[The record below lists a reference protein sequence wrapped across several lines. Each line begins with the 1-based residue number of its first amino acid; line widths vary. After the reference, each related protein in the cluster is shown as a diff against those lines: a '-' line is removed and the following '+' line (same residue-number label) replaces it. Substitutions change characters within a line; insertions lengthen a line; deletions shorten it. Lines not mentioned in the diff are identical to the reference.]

1 MQPFH
6 FPPMPP
12 RFMPHPPPPCPPG
25 NPFPTLDTEPTAK
38 KSELDAEI
46 DRAMAAESGIVES
59 AVTAAT
65 ESVTAAVSGIAE
77 TSASSIEEMR
87 ASVTAAVS
95 GANAAAARAERVV
108 QDATL
113 RDRVS
118 GIASAA
124 AATAVGNL
132 FSSGGLADQVASRA
146 VSGVVDSAVEA
157 LQSTYATKG
166 EIRAKANKSYVDAC
180 LKQAVV
186 MTQSPDGLSQIQ
198 IGNDGVPKVIVKTIT
213 ATHANQGTVSWHG
226 RTWTF
231 GWTPDDL
238 DELNAACKA
247 ETVGMDSPY
256 YYPLETAMIGGFAE
270 GDELFVGTP
279 PSGSAS
285 WAAENHYHIVLV
297 KKASDGTRN
306 LWVLMEPQGGANTYW
321 SWGLASSL
329 SPTFNPA
336 PEESRIDTMYL
347 VTEETLGSLEAR
359 IAALEAEQS

>member
-1 MQPFH
+1 MQPFRL
-6 FPPMPP
+6 PPIPP

-38 KSELDAEI
+38 KSELNAEI
-46 DRAMAAESGIVES
+46 ARAMAAESGIVES

-65 ESVTAAVSGIAE
+65 ESVTAAVSGLAE
-77 TSASSIEEMR
+77 TSAAAIEEMR

-180 LKQAVV
+180 LKQAVL

-198 IGNDGVPKVIVKTIT
+198 IGNDGVPKVIIKTIT
-213 ATHANQGTVSWHG
+213 ATHENQGTVSWHG
-226 RTWTF
+226 TTWTF
-231 GWTPDDL
+231 GWTPDDI
-238 DELNAACKA
+238 DELNAAVW
-247 ETVGMDSPY
+247 EEVSSTS
-256 YYPLETAMIGGFAE
+256 YPWYNSLGTNGELAE

-285 WAAENHYHIVLV
+285 LAAEHHYHIVLV

-306 LWVLMEPQGGANTYW
+306 LWVLMEPQGGGNTHW
-321 SWGLASSL
+321 TWGLASSL
-329 SPTFNPA
+329 NPTLNPA
-336 PEESRIDTMYL
+336 PEESSIDTMYL

-359 IAALEAEQS
+359 IAALEAAQ